1 MFLLNHGSE
10 LLQNLIKKF
19 QSILNLQIKC
29 RMNFY
34 EMECTLGE
42 ILSLTICIWI
52 LQLILD
58 SLYLDIVPT
67 PFHQVPTLYRGN
79 KNNR

>member
-1 MFLLNHGSE
+1 
-10 LLQNLIKKF
+10 
-19 QSILNLQIKC
+19 
-29 RMNFY
+29 MNFR
-34 EMECTLGE
+34 EMECALGE
-42 ILSLTICIWI
+42 FLNLTICIWI

-67 PFHQVPTLYRGN
+67 PSHQVPTLHRGN